1 MDNRKKLS
9 DNLNS
14 REQEA
19 LIIKPFAKH
28 GLAEL
33 TKGVSSLQCLPS
45 VIKRVQGAQK
55 KFLREA
61 CCPYRTEESTSYY

>member
-1 MDNRKKLS
+1 MKKKGMDNRKKKLS

-14 REQEA
+14 RERKA
-19 LIIKPFAKH
+19 VIIKPFAKH

-45 VIKRVQGAQK
+45 VIKRVQRAQK

-61 CCPYRTEESTSYY
+61 CCPL

>member
-1 MDNRKKLS
+1 MKKKRTIEKKLS

-14 REQEA
+14 RERKS

-33 TKGVSSLQCLPS
+33 TKGCFFITVSTFCYKKGP
-45 VIKRVQGAQK
+45 KTTRGA
-55 KFLREA
+55 
-61 CCPYRTEESTSYY
+61 STY